1 MKRKYIILFF
11 VVGIVTVL
19 SGCHNLSL
27 GSKSLQRTL
36 RHQQLR
42 ATELTENLCRAIEI
56 NNFDSLWEYTQ
67 LNKDILFYIY
77 KGRKLVYWSNSW
89 LSSSDRTMNYVYD
102 QWHFAQWDNAQG
114 IYFRKR
120 VGDYEIL
127 VAVPIKYNYLV
138 TSSLLHNQFIAPF
151 YGDERWRLT
160 YRQKDGSGVPIYSYD
175 GLYLFSILEENS
187 EVSNPQTEV
196 MNNFSYQAI
205 WAADQQ
211 KQTSAKAKLRMYYI
225 ITGVLIGVL
234 LFVAIF
240 SLVKYRGFRRMKMG
254 GKFQMVLTPL
264 VLVIL
269 LSIFMLS
276 TEYIRRLFIETQ
288 QLRLTKK
295 AHYVQMALQN
305 MYFWNLTLSP
315 ANTAA
320 LNIDLREMSF
330 VYETDIHVYDMN
342 GRLVGSSTPQLFDLG
357 LLSRNVASEPFFSGN
372 ATMVQYEQ
380 IGNVRYL
387 SAYTEFIN
395 GNYAKIGYIALP
407 SFISQ
412 SEMTAHVENFMAKLL
427 PLYII
432 LLLVSILIVW
442 GISHMITS
450 SLGVVR
456 SQIKKYRPGES
467 VKHINYEFSDEV
479 GEIVTQYNQMMD
491 ALAESTQ
498 RLARTER
505 EMAWRTMARQVAHE
519 INNPLTPMKL
529 TLQQLQR
536 TKGTER
542 FEEYFDRSTQLII
555 DQIDNLSHIAKSFSS
570 FAKMPE
576 VNPTEVDVAA
586 KLYSFITM
594 MRNNPSDIPI
604 RYVGP
609 ESGVMVIADAE
620 QITQVFTNIV
630 RNAMQAMEGRE
641 NSDIIIIMKNASKAS
656 ILEHDLDSQKKWMK
670 ISFSDNGPGIPADM
684 IDKVF
689 VPNFTTKNT
698 GAGLGLPISKNI
710 VEGSGGKICFQTSEK
725 GTTFFVYLQKK

>member
-1 MKRKYIILFF
+1 
-11 VVGIVTVL
+11 
-19 SGCHNLSL
+19 
-27 GSKSLQRTL
+27 
-36 RHQQLR
+36 
-42 ATELTENLCRAIEI
+42 
-56 NNFDSLWEYTQ
+56 
-67 LNKDILFYIY
+67 
-77 KGRKLVYWSNSW
+77 
-89 LSSSDRTMNYVYD
+89 MNYVYD

-160 YRQKDGSGVPIYSYD
+160 YRQMDGSGVPIYSYD

-395 GNYAKIGYIALP
+395 GNYAKIGYVALP

-412 SEMTAHVENFMAKLL
+412 SEMTAHLENFMAKLL

-656 ILEHDLDSQKKWMK
+656 ILEHDLDFQKKWMK